1 MQPGDYLLHDLAR
14 YTKSSSSSSSSPS
27 KTSKKGGKGN
37 EDGATVVVD
46 PDICILFGRYANAG
60 RTINVYDWFES
71 FMQGVEA
78 ARLRARKVDKPS
90 AKSTGKGK
98 GKARKSA
105 VVVEEEGEGRG
116 DGDGEEEGWRREV
129 YGRFMWAVH
138 EMDML
143 GLLRWT
149 GRGTGKKGA
158 ECAGKVVWVVP
169 E

>member
-1 MQPGDYLLHDLAR
+1 M
-14 YTKSSSSSSSSPS
+14 
-27 KTSKKGGKGN
+27 
-37 EDGATVVVD
+37 VVD
-46 PDICILFGRYANAG
+46 PDICILFSRYANAG

-78 ARLRARKVDKPS
+78 TRPRVKKVDKPTG
-90 AKSTGKGK
+90 KGKGKGK
-98 GKARKSA
+98 GKARK
-105 VVVEEEGEGRG
+105 EEDREEGE
-116 DGDGEEEGWRREV
+116 EAWRREV

-143 GLLRWT
+143 GVLRWT

>member
-1 MQPGDYLLHDLAR
+1 MRLSVLTSLMQPGEYLLHDLAR
-14 YTKSSSSSSSSPS
+14 YAKKSQKHS
-27 KTSKKGGKGN
+27 KPNNGSG
-37 EDGATVVVD
+37 DAAGAGVVVD
-46 PDICILFGRYANAG
+46 PDICILFSRYANAG

-71 FMQGVEA
+71 FAQGVKA
-78 ARLRARKVDKPS
+78 TRPRKIGNPQ
-90 AKSTGKGK
+90 GKGK
-98 GKARKSA
+98 SKEKKGDA
-105 VVVEEEGEGRG
+105 VVDDEEV
-116 DGDGEEEGWRREV
+116 WRREV

-158 ECAGKVVWVVP
+158 ECAGKVVWVIP

>member
-1 MQPGDYLLHDLAR
+1 MRSSVLTSLLQPGDYLLHDLAR
-14 YTKSSSSSSSSPS
+14 YTKSP
-27 KTSKKGGKGN
+27 KPGRTSKKGKGRVVD
-37 EDGATVVVD
+37 EVVVD
-46 PDICILFGRYANAG
+46 PDICILFSRYANAG

-71 FMQGVEA
+71 FLQGVEA
-78 ARLRARKVDKPS
+78 TRPRKVDPPK
-90 AKSTGKGK
+90 GKGK
-98 GKARKSA
+98 GKGSKSTTIA
-105 VVVEEEGEGRG
+105 DREERA
-116 DGDGEEEGWRREV
+116 EEAWRREV